1 MLFDDVEVLLVL
13 AKAKSLSQAADQ
25 LYMSRP
31 GLSQKI
37 NSIEKKFGTSLIN
50 RSSAGISLTQAGKVV
65 VKFAQ
70 NVAGME
76 RVLASQIA
84 AIDEHFPASLTIGM
98 SFADGVTLLPR
109 LVAEYV
115 KQAPEARVHLDA
127 GYEPD
132 LVQKLKDGE
141 LDFAILEN
149 QPMEPGIV
157 NEVLGYKKL
166 VFLAPDKAPYN
177 QIIYPV
183 PVETLLK
190 WPMIVYEWHSGRH
203 MVGNRHFRERYG
215 ISLRD
220 HNINQIIYP
229 VPVETLLKWPMIV
242 YEWHSGR
249 HMVGNRHFRERYG
262 ISLRD
267 HNMVGCFDTHEA
279 MVEGVKAG
287 LGWATLPECIANRY
301 RNEPGIVR
309 FKVATDTMW
318 YPVSLTWPSEAPR
331 SDEARAFA
339 EFVTA
344 NIPEGYFSRSVE
356 SVLNS

>member
-1 MLFDDVEVLLVL
+1 MLFNDVEVLLVL
-13 AKAKSLSQAADQ
+13 SKAKSLSQAANQ

-37 NSIEKKFGTSLIN
+37 ATIEKQFGTQLIN
-50 RSSAGISLTQAGKVV
+50 RTSTGISLTQAGKVV

-70 NVAGME
+70 NVADME

-84 AIDEHFPASLTIGM
+84 AIDEHFPANVTVGM
-98 SFADGVTLLPR
+98 SFADGVSLLPQ
-109 LVAEYV
+109 LVAAYLEEV
-115 KQAPEARVHLDA
+115 PGARVHLDA
-127 GYEPD
+127 GYEPE

-149 QPMEPGIV
+149 QPMEPGIIS
-157 NEVLGYKKL
+157 EVLGYKKL

-177 QIIYPV
+177 QFLTPV
-183 PVETLLK
+183 PVDTLLK

-215 ISLRD
+215 ISLR
-220 HNINQIIYP
+220 
-229 VPVETLLKWPMIV
+229 E
-242 YEWHSGR
+242 
-249 HMVGNRHFRERYG
+249 
-262 ISLRD
+262 
-267 HNMVGCFDTHEA
+267 HNMVACFDTHEA
-279 MVEGVKAG
+279 MVEGVRAG

-301 RNEPGIVR
+301 RHEPGIIR

-318 YPVSLTWPSEAPR
+318 YPVSLTWPSGAPR

-339 EFVTA
+339 DFVRER
-344 NIPEGYFSRSVE
+344 IPEGYFTYTAE
-356 SVLNS
+356 AELNS

>member
-37 NSIEKKFGTSLIN
+37 TSIENKFGTPLIN
-50 RSSAGISLTQAGKVV
+50 RTSSGISLTQAGKVV

-70 NVAGME
+70 SVAGME

-84 AIDEHFPASLTIGM
+84 AIDEHFPASVTVGM
-98 SFADGVTLLPR
+98 SFADGVALLPR

-115 KQAPEARVHLDA
+115 QEVPDARIHLDA

-149 QPMEPGIV
+149 QPVEPGIV
-157 NEVLGYKKL
+157 NEVLGYKRL
-166 VFLAPDKAPYN
+166 VFLGPDKPPYN
-177 QIIYPV
+177 QATYPV
-183 PVETLLK
+183 PVETLLR

-215 ISLRD
+215 L
-220 HNINQIIYP
+220 
-229 VPVETLLKWPMIV
+229 
-242 YEWHSGR
+242 
-249 HMVGNRHFRERYG
+249 
-262 ISLRD
+262 SLRD

-287 LGWATLPECIANRY
+287 LGWATLPECIAQRY
-301 RNEPGIVR
+301 HNEPGIVR
-309 FKVATDTMW
+309 FKVATDTMF
-318 YPVSLTWPSEAPR
+318 YPVTLTWPSEAAR

-339 EFVTA
+339 DFVQRH
-344 NIPEGYFSRSVE
+344 IPEGYFHRGVQAE
-356 SVLNS
+356 LNS

>member
-1 MLFDDVEVLLVL
+1 MRMLFDDVEVLLVL
-13 AKAKSLSQAADQ
+13 SRAKSLSQAADQ

-37 NSIEKKFGTSLIN
+37 ASIEKRFGTSLIN
-50 RSSAGISLTQAGKVV
+50 RTSAGISLTQAGKVV

-70 NVAGME
+70 SVADME

-84 AIDEHFPASLTIGM
+84 AIDEHFPANVTVGM
-98 SFADGVTLLPR
+98 SFADGVALLPR

-115 KQAPEARVHLDA
+115 EQVPDARVHLDA

-166 VFLAPDKAPYN
+166 VFLGPDKPPYN
-177 QIIYPV
+177 QAIYPV
-183 PVETLLK
+183 PVETLIR

-215 ISLRD
+215 ISLR
-220 HNINQIIYP
+220 
-229 VPVETLLKWPMIV
+229 E
-242 YEWHSGR
+242 
-249 HMVGNRHFRERYG
+249 
-262 ISLRD
+262 

-287 LGWATLPECIANRY
+287 LGWATLPECIASRY

-344 NIPEGYFSRSVE
+344 SIPEGYFSRSAE
-356 SVLNS
+356 AELNS